1 VNFAIRSALEEVT
14 LSELSTFSEFP
25 LPKPVVGD
33 ADKLTQQDTY
43 KNTGVH

>member
-1 VNFAIRSALEEVT
+1 
-14 LSELSTFSEFP
+14 

-33 ADKLTQQDTY
+33 ADKLAQQDTY